1 MRTNNMKHFTIS
13 QYTSWNFDKK
23 EITFEVHFA
32 DGIRHT
38 YDKWKYD
45 TFAEACTAYET
56 LEARAK
62 ELEAQHDEAQRIAAK
77 LEAVAEIPKEIMDF
91 LEWMQAEI
99 VPVKVGNGYI
109 YEVRIMGFDDWK
121 GSKQELIKTFTET
134 MNEWKKEGLYK

>member
-13 QYTSWNFDKK
+13 QHTSWNFDKK
-23 EITFEVHFA
+23 EITFEVHFS

-62 ELEAQHDEAQRIAAK
+62 ELEEAQERQECAMRELEVLKFLTHAGAIVTEADDEDGIWRGNYK
-77 LEAVAEIPKEIMDF
+77 LIWMGEE
-91 LEWMQAEI
+91 EWS
-99 VPVKVGNGYI
+99 GN
-109 YEVRIMGFDDWK
+109 WK
-121 GSKQELIKTFTET
+121 ELIDTYEIT
-134 MNEWKKEGLYK
+134 MNEWKQEGLYK